1 MTYITAQTATTQLQA
16 VNNVLSVIG
25 EAPLASLEN
34 VTSLD
39 ASAAITELSTAML
52 EVMTSGYWFNTIRVT
67 ASPND
72 DGEIALPIT
81 YLTIKPVDPR
91 DLYILKGGRLYD
103 VRNNT
108 YQISSP
114 VELRVSVQLD
124 WEDLPQQARTYIQD
138 RAGRIYAQKQVGE
151 KTMVLA
157 AAQDE
162 RMSLAELQNEN
173 LRQLRVTRLDNYD
186 IAAGFRLWR

>member
-81 YLTIKPVDPR
+81 YLTVKPVDPR
-91 DLYILKGGRLYD
+91 DLYILKGNRLYD

-108 YQISSP
+108 YKISSP
-114 VELRVSVQLD
+114 V
-124 WEDLPQQARTYIQD
+124 DLQA
-138 RAGRIYAQKQVGE
+138 
-151 KTMVLA
+151 
-157 AAQDE
+157 
-162 RMSLAELQNEN
+162 
-173 LRQLRVTRLDNYD
+173 
-186 IAAGFRLWR
+186 

>member
-1 MTYITAQTATTQLQA
+1 MTYIKAQTATTQLEA

-39 ASAAITELSTAML
+39 SSAAITELSTAML
-52 EVMTSGYWFNTIRVT
+52 EVLTSGFWFNTIRIT

-72 DGEIALPIT
+72 EGEIALPIT
-81 YLTIKPVDPR
+81 YLTVKPSDPR
-91 DLYILKGGRLYD
+91 DLIILKGNRLYD

-108 YQISSP
+108 YQFQSP
-114 VELRVSVQLD
+114 VELRVSIQLE

-138 RAGRIYAQKQVGE
+138 RASRNYAQKQVGE
-151 KTMVLA
+151 KSMVIA
-157 AAQDE
+157 ASQVE
-162 RMSLAELQNEN
+162 RMSLAVLHNEN
-173 LRQLRVTRLDNYD
+173 LRQTRVSRLDNYD
-186 IAAGFRLWR
+186 IAAGFRSWR